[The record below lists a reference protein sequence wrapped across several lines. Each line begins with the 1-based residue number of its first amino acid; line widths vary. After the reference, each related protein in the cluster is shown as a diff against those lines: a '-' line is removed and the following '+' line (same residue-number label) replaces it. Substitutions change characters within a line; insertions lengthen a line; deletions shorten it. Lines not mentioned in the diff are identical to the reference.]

1 MIWLGDA
8 VVLLMVAA
16 SALLTAGETAVL
28 SVGESRLR
36 TLLEEGF
43 QGAESLARL
52 RRKSPTLLTA
62 VHLLVT
68 LINVSAIGLAVG
80 LGAWLGGLLGSVVAF
95 LAAAV
100 LFVIFAEIL
109 PRAIAARNPVRLAL
123 ASSPHLERISNIAAV
138 VLSPLI
144 RLEDVLAGSP
154 PEDPD
159 ERSEREIREITRIG
173 REEGIV
179 GIDENLLV
187 ERAFRLDETTAWDV
201 MTPRVDIFAWSDQ
214 LTLADIIDELRT
226 VPHSRI
232 PVHGDSVDDITGI
245 LYVREAYQT
254 WAAGRRDVKLAAVS
268 REPFFLPGSM
278 SLAQLLRDFQARR
291 THMGIVADEFGGT
304 DGLVTLEDVLEELV
318 GEIRDE
324 TDPDEE
330 PLLMV
335 GERELVADGNVDLR
349 EINDAFHVTLPF
361 EETRSLNGFILDEC
375 GEVPGKGES
384 FEHSGVRIEV
394 LESTETQVVRARL
407 RRIEDDDPSGEAD

>member
-1 MIWLGDA
+1 MIWIWDA
-8 VVLLMVAA
+8 VVLLLVSV
-16 SALLTAGETAVL
+16 SALLTAAETAVL
-28 SVGESRLR
+28 SVSESRLR

-52 RRKSPTLLTA
+52 RGKSATLLTA

-68 LINVSAIGLAVG
+68 LVNVSAIGLAVG
-80 LGAWLGGLLGSVVAF
+80 LGAWLGGVKGSLVGFA
-95 LAAAV
+95 AAAV

-109 PRAIAARNPVRLAL
+109 PRATAARNPVRLAL
-123 ASSPHLERISNIAAV
+123 ASAPHLERISNVAAV
-138 VLSPLI
+138 VLGPLL
-144 RLEDVLAGSP
+144 RLEDLLAGSP

-159 ERSEREIREITRIG
+159 RLSEREVREMTRIG
-173 REEGIV
+173 REEGII

-214 LTLADIIDELRT
+214 LTLGDIIDDLRT

-232 PVHGDSVDDITGI
+232 PVHGESVDDITGI

-254 WAAGRRDVKLAAVS
+254 WADGRRDVKLAAVS

-330 PLLMV
+330 PLLRV
-335 GERELVADGNVDLR
+335 GRNELVADGTVDLR
-349 EINDAFHVTLPF
+349 EINETFRISLPF

-375 GEVPGKGES
+375 GEVPEKGET

-394 LESTETQVVRARL
+394 LESTDTQVVRARL
-407 RRIEDDDPSGEAD
+407 RRLDPEEHSPEHD